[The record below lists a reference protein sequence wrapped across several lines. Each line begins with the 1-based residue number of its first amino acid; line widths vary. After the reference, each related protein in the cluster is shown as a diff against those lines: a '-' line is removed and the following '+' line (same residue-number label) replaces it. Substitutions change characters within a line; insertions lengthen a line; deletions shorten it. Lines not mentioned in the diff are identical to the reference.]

1 MQSNKFKYINIYKS
15 LNLEYRFLDDPIFND
30 LLYCLMSLS
39 LIVDKKLYKGD
50 NIYLEPIIV
59 FNKQFNIKEYV
70 KYVEDLKLNLSSETY
85 SIF

>member
-1 MQSNKFKYINIYKS
+1 
-15 LNLEYRFLDDPIFND
+15 
-30 LLYCLMSLS
+30 MSLS

-50 NIYLEPIIV
+50 NIYLEYITV